1 MYTLPNVD
9 RLSAQTTIHKNPPA
23 LVKVRG
29 SHYEMGRQIGQA
41 CAGAVQH
48 SIVNAH
54 TLLEGSF
61 ATIQLTWEGAL
72 NHSRKYLL
80 FAQEKYPQ
88 YVDEMSGIADGAEVT
103 FDDLVVLNS
112 MEAVTIDAIHLAK
125 CTSMAVNEA
134 RTSNGHVLVAHNE
147 DWLPEDESDVY
158 LVHAAP
164 DDEPAFLA
172 MTYGGLLPNIGFNSA
187 GIAQC
192 CDSVYPND
200 SRIGL
205 PRVIVS
211 RAILAAESPGEA
223 IRRALAPQRAA
234 GYNHLIAH
242 ESGELYNVEVSARK
256 FAILGSENGA
266 MVHTNHYLDYEM
278 QRVEVDS
285 DELISTRVRYFRAAR
300 LLEQT
305 ALHTVQTLAAIQ
317 RDHINYPNSICNHSI
332 IEQDPLDREKT
343 INAIVM
349 DLTEKTMHL
358 AWGNPCQNQYYTY
371 YLEA

>member
-1 MYTLPNVD
+1 MYTLPNIEM
-9 RLSAQTTIHKNPPA
+9 LSAQTIVHKSPLP

-29 SHYEMGRQIGQA
+29 SHYEMGCQIGQA
-41 CAGAVQH
+41 CAGAIQH
-48 SIVNAH
+48 SIENAR
-54 TLLEGSF
+54 TLLESSF
-61 ATIQLTWEGAL
+61 ATIQLTWDGAL

-80 FAQEKYPQ
+80 FAQDKYPQ
-88 YVDEMSGIADGAEVT
+88 YTDEISGIADGAGVA

-112 MEAVTIDAIHLAK
+112 MEAVTMDGIHLAK
-125 CTSMAVNEA
+125 CTSMAVSEA

-158 LVHAAP
+158 LVHATP

-172 MTYGGLLPNIGFNSA
+172 MTYGGLLPNVGFNSA
-187 GIAQC
+187 GVAQC

-211 RAILAAESPGEA
+211 RAVLAAESPGEA

-234 GYNHLIAH
+234 GYNHLIAY
-242 ESGELYNVEVSARK
+242 ESGELYNVEVSAHK

-266 MVHTNHYLDYEM
+266 LVHTNHYLDYEM
-278 QRVEVDS
+278 QKIEVNS
-285 DELISTRVRYFRAAR
+285 DELINTRVRYFRAVR

-305 ALHTVQTLAAIQ
+305 SLHTVETLAAIQ
-317 RDHINYPNSICNHSI
+317 CDHVNYPNSICNHSI
-332 IEQDPLDREKT
+332 IEQEPLDREKT

-349 DLTEKTMHL
+349 DLTYKTMHL
-358 AWGNPCQNQYYTY
+358 AWGNPCQNQYFTY
-371 YLEA
+371 SLEP